1 MSPLP
6 GGALELRDG
15 AQELELRDG
24 AQELDLPDGAEDVL
38 ADLQKAVKNTSPT
51 VVGDGDERHYRYGDL
66 LECQKFSR
74 MVIGNK
80 VRSQKI
86 YQVLSLTGPEAQH
99 ILEVLLP
106 SASLKPRLKGNPKL
120 PVILGFDTGFEI
132 PDGFVGMAVLI
143 TDPVNIEIN
152 STSMTKDHFWQTGK
166 ILILKPKTSIK
177 RMETKEQDKGKTE
190 TIGETEPDKE
200 IILVFY
206 TMVPVEKNY

>member
-6 GGALELRDG
+6 GGALELRDGAQELELRDG

-80 VRSQKI
+80 
-86 YQVLSLTGPEAQH
+86 H